1 MSHDWTE
8 LYRPE
13 TLDDVIGNPKAVSDI
28 RSWADSYDGSK
39 PSKRAL
45 VLIGPPGVGKT
56 SAALALAKER
66 GWGVV
71 EMNSSDQRTGDII
84 RQVALR
90 GSYFN
95 TFSDAGDYL
104 STTEGG
110 RKVIILDEADSLFG
124 REDKGAVP
132 AIVELIK
139 NTRQP
144 VILIVNDFYG
154 LSKKSASIKSQTL
167 QVKFFRPRS
176 QQIASLIS
184 AIARDQGISYDEK
197 AMSIIAE
204 KANGDLRAAVR
215 DLQSMASGRDRIEVE
230 DVQHISHRNVEANMY
245 DLMGAVL
252 RGKDPDKALQAAT
265 AVDETPDTV
274 MLWLDENLPHDYR
287 DPGDLVRGYE
297 KLSRADVFLGR
308 VRRRQYYRF
317 WAYARELMS
326 FGLNVSL
333 HGRPAANDRFR
344 FPQYLMKMSRSKSAR
359 GMKKDLSLK
368 IGGHCHT
375 SIYRARHEILPYM
388 SWMMRNDTGLASSMA
403 NELDL
408 DAEELAFLLDESV
421 DSDIVKA
428 ALVSVPKV
436 TESRAPAKIQV
447 EESPKPQ
454 KNLFDF

>member
-8 LYRPE
+8 LYRPDN
-13 TLDDVIGNPKAVSDI
+13 LADVVGNPKAVSDI
-28 RSWADSYDGSK
+28 RSWADSWDGSK
-39 PSKRAL
+39 PTKRAL

-90 GSYFN
+90 GSYSN

-167 QVKFFRPRS
+167 QVKFFRPRV
-176 QQIASLIS
+176 QQIAALIS
-184 AIARDQGISYDEK
+184 SIARDQGIEYEDK
-197 AMSIIAE
+197 AMSMIAE

-215 DLQSMASGRDRIEVE
+215 DLQSMASGKDLLRVE
-230 DVQHISHRNVEANMY
+230 DVQHISHRNVEADMY
-245 DLMGAVL
+245 DVMGAVL
-252 RGKDPDKALQAAT
+252 RGKDPEKALQAMV
-265 AVDETPDTV
+265 AVAETPDMV
-274 MLWLDENLPHDYR
+274 MLWLDENLPYDYR
-287 DPGDLVRGYE
+287 DPGDLVRGYG
-297 KLSRADVFLGR
+297 KLSRADVFMGR

-326 FGLNVSL
+326 FGLNDSL
-333 HGRPAANDRFR
+333 QGRPAANDRFR
-344 FPQYLMKMSRSKSAR
+344 FPQYLMKMSRSKATR
-359 GMKKDLSLK
+359 TMKNDLAAK
-368 IGGHCHT
+368 IGEHCHT

-388 SWMMRNDTGLASSMA
+388 SWMMRNNIDLASSLAKSM
-403 NELDL
+403 EL

-421 DSDIVKA
+421 DSDTVKA
-428 ALVSVPKV
+428 ALSNVPAVIEDRPAAKV
-436 TESRAPAKIQV
+436 QTKEM
-447 EESPKPQ
+447 PKPQ

>member
-8 LYRPE
+8 LYRPDNLAE
-13 TLDDVIGNPKAVSDI
+13 VLGNPKAVSDI
-28 RSWADSYDGSK
+28 RAWADSWDGSK

-45 VLIGPPGVGKT
+45 VLMGPPGVGKT

-90 GSYFN
+90 GSYYN
-95 TFSDAGDYL
+95 TFSDAGNYL
-104 STTEGG
+104 STTDGG

-139 NTRQP
+139 NTKQP
-144 VILIVNDFYG
+144 VILIVNDFYS

-167 QVKFFRPRS
+167 QVKFFRPRV

-184 AIARDQGISYDEK
+184 AIARDQGIEYEEK
-197 AMSIIAE
+197 AMTIIAE
-204 KANGDLRAAVR
+204 KANGDIRAAVR
-215 DLQSMASGRDRIEVE
+215 DLQSMASGRDILRVE
-230 DVQHISHRNVEANMY
+230 DVEHISHRNVEADMY

-252 RGKDPDKALQAAT
+252 RGKDPDKALQAMI
-265 AVDETPDTV
+265 AVDETPDMV

-297 KLSRADVFLGR
+297 KLSRADMFLGR

-326 FGLNVSL
+326 FGLNDSL

-344 FPQYLMKMSRSKSAR
+344 FPQYLMKMSRSKGAR
-359 GMKKDLSLK
+359 TMKNDLAGK
-368 IGGHCHT
+368 IGEHCHT

-388 SWMMRNDTGLASSMA
+388 SWMMRNDIDLASSLA
-403 NELDL
+403 KSLEL
-408 DAEELAFLLDESV
+408 DAEELAFMLDDSV
-421 DSDIVKA
+421 DSDVVKA
-428 ALVSVPKV
+428 ALTTVAKV
-436 TESRAPAKIQV
+436 IEDQSPVKIQSK
-447 EESPKPQ
+447 EMPKPQ

>member
-1 MSHDWTE
+1 MSYDWTE
-8 LYRPE
+8 LYRPV
-13 TLDDVIGNPKAVSDI
+13 TLSDIVGNPKAVSDI
-28 RSWADSYDGSK
+28 RSWADSWDGSK

-56 SAALALAKER
+56 SAALALAHER

-90 GSYFN
+90 GSYSN
-95 TFSDAGDYL
+95 TFSDSGDYL
-104 STTEGG
+104 STAEGG

-154 LSKKSASIKSQTL
+154 LSRKSASIKSQTL
-167 QVKFFRPRS
+167 QVKFFRPRA
-176 QQIASLIS
+176 QHIASLIS
-184 AIARDQGISYDEK
+184 AIAREQDIEYEDK
-197 AMSIIAE
+197 AMLIIAE
-204 KANGDLRAAVR
+204 KSNGDIRAAVR
-215 DLQSMASGRDRIEVE
+215 DLQSMASGRKRITVE
-230 DVQHISHRNVEANMY
+230 DVKHISHRNVEADMY

-252 RGKDPDKALQAAT
+252 RGNDPDRALQAMT
-265 AVDETPDTV
+265 AVDETPDMV
-274 MLWLDENLPHDYR
+274 MLWLDENLPYDYR
-287 DPGDLVRGYE
+287 DPGDLVRGYQ

-326 FGLNVSL
+326 FGLNDSL
-333 HGRPAANDRFR
+333 QGRPAANDRFR

-359 GMKKDLSLK
+359 TMKNELSSK
-368 IGGHCHT
+368 IATHCHT
-375 SIYRARHEILPYM
+375 SIYRARHEILPYL
-388 SWMMRNDTGLASSMA
+388 SWMMRNDIALAGSMA
-403 NELDL
+403 KSLEL

-421 DSDIVKA
+421 DSDAVKS
-428 ALVSVPKV
+428 ALTIPSKGEDERP
-436 TESRAPAKIQV
+436 PAKVQTKDV
-447 EESPKPQ
+447 PKPQ
-454 KNLFDF
+454 KNLFEF